1 MCSISIVYTVY
12 KTKNENMNE
21 ETFEFIAPSGKRLK
35 VTFIRLIDEKRN
47 EWMKVTDAFSVE
59 EI

>member
-1 MCSISIVYTVY
+1 
-12 KTKNENMNE
+12 MNE